1 VNALPW
7 AVLAETAVDK
17 PFRPR
22 FHKHLQ
28 QLDGKTVSLTGFMQP
43 VSMGPTVTGFMLIE
57 YPVGCWFCESPE
69 PAGIVYVA
77 TAGGKPVPLKRGRVK
92 VEGRLKLN
100 SSDPEDFLY
109 TVTGAGVRD
118 PD

>member
-1 VNALPW
+1 
-7 AVLAETAVDK
+7 
-17 PFRPR
+17 
-22 FHKHLQ
+22 
-28 QLDGKTVSLTGFMQP
+28 
-43 VSMGPTVTGFMLIE
+43 
-57 YPVGCWFCESPE
+57 
-69 PAGIVYVA
+69 VYVA